1 MTASNDVRPS
11 GVIAIEPK
19 RILIV
24 DDDIALLSTM
34 KDSLKSFL
42 RCEVDSAS
50 VPEEGFELGLTH
62 DYDLFIFDFSMPM
75 IDGAMLYFLLGKV
88 YNHDKPPR
96 VLPPLLLVTGKGEET
111 RAQDLLRQPGVVGL
125 VSKPFQINR
134 LIGKIA
140 ASVRGIEMAASG

>member
-1 MTASNDVRPS
+1 M
-11 GVIAIEPK
+11 IAVEPK

-24 DDDIALLSTM
+24 DDDVALLGAM
-34 KDSLKSFL
+34 KDALTSFL
-42 RCEVDSAS
+42 RCEVHASAA
-50 VPEEGFELGLTH
+50 PEEAFELGLTH
-62 DYDLFIFDFSMPM
+62 EYHLFIFDFSMPM

-96 VLPPLLLVTGKGEET
+96 VLPPLLLVTGQGEEI